1 MLKTFPKGGIH
12 PPENKLTSASAIKY
26 LPTPKVVNVPIAQH
40 IGIPSEII
48 VDKKDKVE
56 IGQVI
61 AKSGGFVSSN
71 IHSPVAGTVTKI
83 DKIIDSSGYKKQCI
97 VIRTD
102 VKNPANFEEK
112 EYPLKTDITLKP
124 KEILKRISDYGIV
137 GLGGATFPS
146 HVKLSIKE
154 NQKIDYL
161 IINGVECEPYL
172 TADHR
177 LMLEKAEEIK
187 VGVEIL
193 MYALGIEKAIIG
205 IENNKKDAIKAFKN
219 VLKKPSSIQVAALQV
234 KYPQGGEKQL
244 VHALLNRE
252 VPKNGL
258 PLDVGVIVHNVG
270 TIFAIYQ
277 AIQHNVPLLER
288 VVTVTGKKLEKPSNF
303 WVKIGTP
310 IKDLI
315 NEVGGLPEGTRKIVN
330 GGPMMGKAIKST
342 DVPATK
348 GTSGILVISEEEASR
363 NNVSNCIRCG
373 ECVFVCPMGL
383 EPHLLM
389 NVSERG
395 MFEKASDEDIM
406 TCIECGSCSYVCPS
420 NRPLLDYIRFGKISV
435 KKLETAKI
443 KNEQSANSNISVTA
457 CAH

>member
-12 PPENKLTSASAIKY
+12 PPENKITSSKGIKRM
-26 LPTPKVVNVPIAQH
+26 TVPKVVNVPIAQH
-40 IGIPSEII
+40 IGIPAEIV

-71 IHSPVAGTVTKI
+71 IHAPVAGVVTKL
-83 DKIIDSSGYKKQCI
+83 DMIIDTSGYKKQCI

-102 VKNPANFEEK
+102 AKDEANFEEK
-112 EYPLKTDITLKP
+112 EYPLKKNIELEP
-124 KEILKRISDYGIV
+124 KEILKRISEYGIV

-146 HVKLSIKE
+146 HVKLNVREDK
-154 NQKIDYL
+154 KIDCL

-177 LMLEKAEEIK
+177 LMLEKAEEIV
-187 VGVEIL
+187 VGIKIL
-193 MYALGIEKAIIG
+193 MFALKIDKAVIG
-205 IENNKKDAIKAFKN
+205 IENNKKDAINLFKN
-219 VLKKPSSIQVAALQV
+219 SVKNEVGIEVAALKV

-244 VHALLNRE
+244 VRSILKRE

-270 TIFAIYQ
+270 TIFAIYE
-277 AIQHNVPLLER
+277 AIQHNKPLIER
-288 VVTVTGKKLEKPSNF
+288 VVTVTGKNLENPSNF

-315 NEVGGLPEGTRKIVN
+315 AEVGGLPEGTRKLVN
-330 GGPMMGKAIKST
+330 GGPMMGKAIKNT
-342 DVPATK
+342 DVPVTK
-348 GTSGILVISEEEASR
+348 GTSGILVISEDEASR
-363 NNVSNCIRCG
+363 GEAKNCIRCG

-389 NVSERG
+389 NLSEKG
-395 MFEKASDEDIM
+395 LYEKASNEDIM

-420 NRPLLDYIRFGKISV
+420 HRPLLDYIRFGKSIV
-435 KKLETAKI
+435 KKLETS
-443 KNEQSANSNISVTA
+443 KN
-457 CAH
+457 

>member
-1 MLKTFPKGGIH
+1 MLKTFPKGGVH
-12 PPENKLTSASAIKY
+12 PPENKLTSTKSIKKM
-26 LPTPKVVNVPIAQH
+26 TVPKVVYVPISQH
-40 IGIPSEII
+40 IGIPAEII
-48 VDKKDKVE
+48 VNVKDTVT

-71 IHSPVAGTVTKI
+71 IHSPVAGTVTKL
-83 DKIIDSSGYKKQCI
+83 DLIIDTSGYKKQCI

-102 VKNPANFEEK
+102 AKNEANFQDIT
-112 EYPLKTDITLKP
+112 YPLLKEITLEP
-124 KEILKRISDYGIV
+124 KAILQKINEYGIV

-146 HVKLSIKE
+146 HVKLSVKE
-154 NQKIDYL
+154 GAVLDHL

-177 LMLEKAEEIK
+177 LMLEKAEEIM
-187 VGVEIL
+187 VGIQIL
-193 MYALGIEKAIIG
+193 MHALNINKAIIG
-205 IENNKKDAIKAFKN
+205 IENNKKDAIDIFKKLTQTTEN
-219 VLKKPSSIQVAALQV
+219 IQVAALQV

-244 VHALLNRE
+244 VRALLNRE

-277 AIQHNVPLLER
+277 AIQHNVPLTER
-288 VVTVTGKKLEKPSNF
+288 VVTVTGKKLENPANY

-310 IKDLI
+310 ITDLV

-330 GGPMMGKAIKST
+330 GGPMMGKAIKNT
-342 DVPATK
+342 DVPVTK
-348 GTSGILVISEEEASR
+348 GTSGILIIADDEASR
-363 NNVSNCIRCG
+363 GEPKNCIRCG

-389 NVSERG
+389 NLSEKGLYER
-395 MFEKASDEDIM
+395 ASAEDIM
-406 TCIECGSCSYVCPS
+406 TCIECGSCSFVCPS
-420 NRPLLDYIRFGKISV
+420 HRPLLDYIRFGKQIV
-435 KKLETAKI
+435 KKLNTT
-443 KNEQSANSNISVTA
+443 KN
-457 CAH
+457 

>member
-1 MLKTFPKGGIH
+1 LKTFPKGGVH
-12 PPENKLTSASAIKY
+12 PPENKLTSAKSIKRMAV
-26 LPTPKVVNVPIAQH
+26 PKVVYVPISQH
-40 IGIPSEII
+40 IGIPAEII
-48 VDKKDKVE
+48 VNVKDAVE

-71 IHSPVAGTVTKI
+71 IHSPVAGTVTKL
-83 DKIIDSSGYKKQCI
+83 DLIIDTSGYKKQCI

-102 VKNPANFEEK
+102 VKNEANFQEI
-112 EYPLKTDITLKP
+112 EYPLVKDITLEP
-124 KEILKRISDYGIV
+124 KAILQKINDYGIV
-137 GLGGATFPS
+137 GLGGATFPA
-146 HVKLSIKE
+146 HVKLNVKE
-154 NQKIDYL
+154 GTVLDHL

-177 LMLEKAEEIK
+177 LMLEKAEEIM

-193 MYALGIEKAIIG
+193 MHALNINKAIIG
-205 IENNKKDAIKAFKN
+205 IENNKKDAIDIFKKLTQN
-219 VLKKPSSIQVAALQV
+219 NQKIKVAALQV

-244 VHALLNRE
+244 VRALLNRE

-277 AIQHNVPLLER
+277 AIQHNVPLTER
-288 VVTVTGKKLEKPSNF
+288 VVTVTGKKLENPANY

-310 IKDLI
+310 ITDLV

-330 GGPMMGKAIKST
+330 GGPMMGKAIKNT
-342 DVPATK
+342 DVPVTK
-348 GTSGILVISEEEASR
+348 GTSGILVIADDEASR
-363 NNVSNCIRCG
+363 GEPKNCIRCS

-389 NVSERG
+389 NLSEKGLYER
-395 MFEKASDEDIM
+395 ASAEDIM

-420 NRPLLDYIRFGKISV
+420 HRPLLDYIRFGKQIV
-435 KKLETAKI
+435 KKLNTAK
-443 KNEQSANSNISVTA
+443 N
-457 CAH
+457 

>member
-12 PPENKLTSASAIKY
+12 PPENKITSSKGIKKM
-26 LPTPKVVNVPIAQH
+26 PVPKVVYVPISQH
-40 IGIPSEII
+40 IGIPAEII
-48 VDKKDKVE
+48 VNAKDKVE

-71 IHSPVAGTVTKI
+71 IHSPVAGTVTKL
-83 DKIIDSSGYKKQCI
+83 DKIIDTSGYKKQCI

-102 VKNPANFEEK
+102 LKDESNFEDI
-112 EYPLKTDITLKP
+112 EYPLK
-124 KEILKRISDYGIV
+124 KEIKLDSKNILQKINDYGIV

-146 HVKLSIKE
+146 HVKLSVKE
-154 NQKIDYL
+154 DAKLDHL

-177 LMLEKAEEIK
+177 LMLEKAEEIIIGIK
-187 VGVEIL
+187 IL
-193 MYALGIEKAIIG
+193 MFALHIDKAIIG
-205 IENNKKDAIKAFKN
+205 IENNKRDAIDIFKKLTLN
-219 VLKKPSSIQVAALQV
+219 EDGINVAALKV

-244 VHALLNRE
+244 VHALLKRE

-270 TIFAIYQ
+270 TIYAIYQ
-277 AIQHNVPLLER
+277 AIQHNKPLTER
-288 VVTVTGKKLEKPSNF
+288 VVTITGKKLENPSNY

-310 IKDLI
+310 ITDLV

-330 GGPMMGKAIKST
+330 GGPMMGKAIKNT
-342 DVPATK
+342 DVPVTK
-348 GTSGILVISEEEASR
+348 GTSGILVISEDEASR
-363 NNVSNCIRCG
+363 GEPKNCIRCG
-373 ECVFVCPMGL
+373 ECVDVCPMGL

-389 NVSERG
+389 NLSEKG
-395 MFEKASDEDIM
+395 MYEKAAFEDIM

-420 NRPLLDYIRFGKISV
+420 HRPLLDYIRFGKNIV
-435 KKLETAKI
+435 KKLNTAK
-443 KNEQSANSNISVTA
+443 N
-457 CAH
+457 

>member
-12 PPENKLTSASAIKY
+12 PPENKLTSAKSIKKM
-26 LPTPKVVNVPIAQH
+26 PVPKMVYVPISQH
-40 IGIPSEII
+40 IGIPAEII
-48 VDKKDKVE
+48 VNVKDKVE

-71 IHSPVAGTVTKI
+71 VHAPVAGVVTKL
-83 DKIIDSSGYKKQCI
+83 DMIIDTSGYKKQCI

-102 VKNPANFEEK
+102 AKNESNFEEID
-112 EYPLKTDITLKP
+112 YPLKKDITMEP
-124 KEILKRISDYGIV
+124 KDILQRINDYGIV

-146 HVKLSIKE
+146 HVKLSVKE
-154 NQKIDYL
+154 GTVLDHL

-177 LMLEKAEEIK
+177 LMLEKAEEII
-187 VGVEIL
+187 VGIKIL
-193 MYALGIEKAIIG
+193 MHALHIDKAIIG
-205 IENNKKDAIKAFKN
+205 IENNKKDAIAIFKKITAN
-219 VLKKPSSIQVAALQV
+219 DSGIKVAALQV

-244 VHALLNRE
+244 VRAILNRE

-277 AIQHNVPLLER
+277 AIQHNKPLIER
-288 VVTVTGKKLEKPSNF
+288 VVTVTGKKLENASNY

-310 IKDLI
+310 IKDLVD
-315 NEVGGLPEGTRKIVN
+315 EVGGLPEGTRKIVN
-330 GGPMMGKAIKST
+330 GGPMMGKAIKNL
-342 DVPATK
+342 DVPVTK
-348 GTSGILVISEEEASR
+348 GTSGILVISEDEASR
-363 NNVSNCIRCG
+363 GEPKNCIRCG
-373 ECVFVCPMGL
+373 ECVEVCPMGL

-389 NVSERG
+389 NLSEKG
-395 MFEKASDEDIM
+395 MYENAGAEDIM

-420 NRPLLDYIRFGKISV
+420 HRPLLDYIRFGKSIV
-435 KKLETAKI
+435 KKLNTV
-443 KNEQSANSNISVTA
+443 KN
-457 CAH
+457 

>member
-12 PPENKLTSASAIKY
+12 PPENKITSGKEIKR
-26 LPTPKVVNVPIAQH
+26 LGVPKVVYVPIAQH
-40 IGIPSEII
+40 IGIPAEIV

-71 IHSPVAGTVTKI
+71 IHSPVAGTVTKV
-83 DKIIDSSGYKKQCI
+83 DMMVDTSGYKKQCI

-102 VKNPANFEEK
+102 QKNEANFEEL
-112 EYPLKTDITLKP
+112 EFPLKTRIELQP
-124 KEILKRISDYGIV
+124 KEIIQRISDFGIV

-146 HVKLSIKE
+146 HVKLNVKE
-154 NQKIDYL
+154 DNKIDCL
-161 IINGVECEPYL
+161 VINGVECEPYL

-177 LMLEKAEEIK
+177 LMLEKAQEIVIGIK
-187 VGVEIL
+187 IL
-193 MYALGIEKAIIG
+193 MYALNIEKAIIG
-205 IENNKKDAIKAFKN
+205 IENNKKNAVKLFKEIVEPADN
-219 VLKKPSSIQVAALQV
+219 IQVAALQV

-244 VHALLNRE
+244 VRALLKRE

-277 AIQHNVPLLER
+277 AIQHNQPLMER
-288 VVTVTGKKLEKPSNF
+288 VVTVTGKKLENPSNF

-310 IKDLI
+310 IKDLVEAI
-315 NEVGGLPEGTRKIVN
+315 GGLPEGTRKLVN
-330 GGPMMGKAIKST
+330 GGPMMGKAIKNT
-342 DVPATK
+342 DVPVTK
-348 GTSGILVISEEEASR
+348 GTSGILVIHEDEASR
-363 NNVSNCIRCG
+363 GEAKNCIRCG

-389 NVSERG
+389 SLAEKGMYER
-395 MFEKASDEDIM
+395 ASSEDIM

-420 NRPLLDYIRFGKISV
+420 HRPLLDHIRFGKNIV
-435 KKLETAKI
+435 KKLETS
-443 KNEQSANSNISVTA
+443 KN
-457 CAH
+457 